1 MNARQKAKHYKKL
14 YEQMKLPIHTL
25 SVDRTYLQHYRIE
38 KMSPFDNVLNSPEI
52 AGRMIMDSMLKDLE
66 PIIKKNICF
75 ETNNEYR
82 KVIADLDIWLK
93 E

>member
-14 YEQMKLPIHTL
+14 YEQMKLPIY
-25 SVDRTYLQHYRIE
+25 SVDRTNLQHYRIE
-38 KMSPFDNVLNSPEI
+38 KMSPFDNVLSSPEI
-52 AGRMIMDSMLKDLE
+52 AGRMIMDSILKDLE

-75 ETNNEYR
+75 ETNNQYR
-82 KVIADLDIWLK
+82 EVIADIDIWLK